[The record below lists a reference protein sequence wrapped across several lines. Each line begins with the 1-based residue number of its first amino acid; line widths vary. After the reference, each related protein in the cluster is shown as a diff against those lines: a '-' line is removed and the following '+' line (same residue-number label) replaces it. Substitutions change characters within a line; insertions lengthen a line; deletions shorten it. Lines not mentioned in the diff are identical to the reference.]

1 MSINDKQRIVI
12 KVGSALIAPEG
23 KGCSTKYLSNIADF
37 ISSCR
42 QRGQQ
47 VILVSS
53 GSVAAGKQWF
63 DNPTVTKG
71 VKKAMASVGQTE
83 MMAIWGKLLG
93 DPLAQI
99 LLTHADLC
107 NRERYVSIKETIES
121 LLANG
126 MIPVINENDTVTS
139 EEVKVG
145 DNDNLAAMAASA
157 VDADVLIM
165 CTDVNGLYDRNPT
178 TNPDAKLFSVV
189 TEISPELYDMA
200 GGVTSAVG
208 TGGMLTKI
216 EAAEK
221 STAHGID
228 TYIINGFQQESFS
241 KLLQGLNPGT
251 HFLPHEAP
259 LAPSVH
265 WMTHTVRERGEVI
278 IDDENQDFAESDEF
292 LTTDNILEVKG
303 QFGVGDTVVVSTD
316 DGTRV
321 AKAKVN
327 YSSCLLNYIAQE
339 QSDEDDADYNQPQN
353 RPIISKE
360 HIAVLENE

>member
-1 MSINDKQRIVI
+1 
-12 KVGSALIAPEG
+12 
-23 KGCSTKYLSNIADF
+23 
-37 ISSCR
+37 
-42 QRGQQ
+42 
-47 VILVSS
+47 
-53 GSVAAGKQWF
+53 
-63 DNPTVTKG
+63 
-71 VKKAMASVGQTE
+71 
-83 MMAIWGKLLG
+83 
-93 DPLAQI
+93 
-99 LLTHADLC
+99 
-107 NRERYVSIKETIES
+107 
-121 LLANG
+121 
-126 MIPVINENDTVTS
+126 MIPIVNENDTVTS

-157 VDADVLIM
+157 IDADVLIM
-165 CTDVNGLYDRNPT
+165 CTDVNGLYDKNPT
-178 TNPDAKLFSVV
+178 TNKDAKLFSVV

-200 GGVTSAVG
+200 GGALSSTG
-208 TGGMLTKI
+208 TGGMFTKI

-228 TYIINGFQQESFS
+228 TYIINGFQQESFTQ
-241 KLLQGLNPGT
+241 LLKGINPGT
-251 HFLPHEAP
+251 HFLSHEVP

-278 IDDENQDFAESDEF
+278 IDDQNQDFAESDEF
-292 LTTDNILEVKG
+292 LTTDNIVEVKG

-339 QSDEDDADYNQPQN
+339 QSEATATTQHQHQN

-360 HIAVLENE
+360 HIAVLESE